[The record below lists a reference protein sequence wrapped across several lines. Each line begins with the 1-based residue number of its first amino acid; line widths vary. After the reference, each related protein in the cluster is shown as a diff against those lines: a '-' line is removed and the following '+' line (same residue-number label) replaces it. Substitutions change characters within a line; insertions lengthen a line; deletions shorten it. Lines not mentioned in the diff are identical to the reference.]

1 MRKGK
6 TVGKCGFARER
17 RKRANTERLFSIR
30 GDFAFHGTSGNVW
43 RYF

>member
-6 TVGKCGFARER
+6 TVGKCGFAREM
-17 RKRANTERLFSIR
+17 RKRANTEQLFSIR